1 MSFAKWL
8 FSSLFRKAKVIQNIK
23 LPNFARLIFFVR
35 IERGINMKRLFMVN
49 ALLVGIMILLPLTA
63 ACAARVRIGVIDT
76 QKILRESR
84 AAKNARAVF
93 FKDVEAKRAV
103 FKTKQEQIRP
113 LEEELKR
120 EGKKMSSLARKEKAE
135 KLARMIKDLRRFG
148 SDLDE
153 ELKKKDIEL
162 TRKLLREIGG
172 IVKKFSKKEKYTV
185 ILDKK
190 LVVVADEAIDIT
202 DKIMRLY
209 DAKK

>member
-120 EGKKMSSLARKEKAE
+120 EGKKRYLHKKNFTDGLSETLLKMK
-135 KLARMIKDLRRFG
+135 RRF
-148 SDLDE
+148 DLPVLMINYF
-153 ELKKKDIEL
+153 LK
-162 TRKLLREIGG
+162 
-172 IVKKFSKKEKYTV
+172 
-185 ILDKK
+185 
-190 LVVVADEAIDIT
+190 
-202 DKIMRLY
+202 
-209 DAKK
+209 